1 MPRTEAIQ
9 EQLRVGVRSSSRM
22 ASLGMLMLLAAGC
35 AFSVALTSSDDNELT
50 IELGRLPR
58 PFIGR
63 GQHFDS
69 GGLGDGPYR

>member
-69 GGLGDGPYR
+69 GGLGDGPYG